1 MQIAQRVLLII
12 SFFAVLLFGI
22 ITFNQKKEEKLQNQW
37 EVIQTELFLNKIC
50 RRMSISEEEYF
61 KFNTSLN
68 YSDVVS
74 KIEIEEYRRE
84 EDMKGNSYYFVVSW
98 NELQKLLAEEGNCQ
112 FNEESV
118 IRITVENTTRN
129 IKNVYYGIVSEG
141 E

>member
-1 MQIAQRVLLII
+1 MQIAQRVLLIV

-112 FNEESV
+112 FKEESV